1 MMLKLNRG
9 TNINIINGALHTQGH
24 GELFFM
30 PFLFDE
36 MARERIFRFKHFDVI
51 NDKTAM
57 KVGTDG
63 VLLGAWCSV
72 EHATRVLD
80 VGTGCGLIA
89 LMIAQRNPLAFIT
102 AIDIDCNAI
111 EEARQNFENSAWRSR
126 LQAQCIDF
134 NHYSEKGDKF
144 DLIVSNPPFFNAG
157 ILPPEESRKLAR
169 HTTAL
174 TFTQLMEKAQRLL
187 NQDGILSIISP
198 IESHKEIVES
208 CVSFNLYIN
217 KLTEVIPTENS
228 TPKRLLW
235 EISPTPQICNRNT
248 LTIATQPMTYTQEY
262 RNLCKDFYLKF

>member
-1 MMLKLNRG
+1 
-9 TNINIINGALHTQGH
+9 
-24 GELFFM
+24 
-30 PFLFDE
+30 
-36 MARERIFRFKHFDVI
+36 
-51 NDKTAM
+51 M

-144 DLIVSNPPFFNAG
+144 DLIVSNPP
-157 ILPPEESRKLAR
+157 
-169 HTTAL
+169 L

-187 NQDGILSIISP
+187 NHDGILSIISP

-208 CVSFNLYIN
+208 CMSFNLYIN
-217 KLTEVIPTENS
+217 KLTEVIPTENG

-248 LTIATQPMTYTQEY
+248 LTIATQPKTYTQEY